1 MRIKKLSALIL
12 AGVLSCTAP
21 AAVYAEDNTVDTAVD
36 AAVDILQDSEI
47 DSLLSDPDKV
57 VDIIVYV
64 KDAIGNQDV
73 SDEELM
79 QVIDLAEE
87 SLQVEVSDSDKE
99 TLIKIFR
106 KFQNMD
112 LDEEQLRSQVHKIYD
127 KLESLGITSDDVKG
141 FLEKTID
148 FVKSLLN

>member
-21 AAVYAEDNTVDTAVD
+21 AAVYAGDDTVDTAVD
-36 AAVDILQDSEI
+36 AAVDILKDSEI

-57 VDIIVYV
+57 VDIIMYV
-64 KDAIGNQDV
+64 KESIGNQDV
-73 SDEELM
+73 SDEDIM
-79 QVIDLAEE
+79 QVIGLAEE
-87 SLQVEVSDSDKE
+87 SLQVQISDSDKE

-106 KFQNMD
+106 KFQDMD
-112 LDEEQLRSQVHKIYD
+112 LDEEQLKSQVHKIYD

-141 FLEKTID
+141 FVEKTID

>member
-1 MRIKKLSALIL
+1 MIL

-21 AAVYAEDNTVDTAVD
+21 AAVYAGDDTVDTAVD
-36 AAVDILQDSEI
+36 AAVDILKDSEI

-57 VDIIVYV
+57 VDIIMYV
-64 KDAIGNQDV
+64 KESIGNQDV
-73 SDEELM
+73 SDEDIM
-79 QVIDLAEE
+79 QVIGLAEE
-87 SLQVEVSDSDKE
+87 SLQVQISDSDKE

-106 KFQNMD
+106 KFQDMD
-112 LDEEQLRSQVHKIYD
+112 LDEEQLKSQVHKIYD

-141 FLEKTID
+141 FVEKTID

>member
-21 AAVYAEDNTVDTAVD
+21 AAVYAEDNTVDAAVD

>member
-21 AAVYAEDNTVDTAVD
+21 AAVYAGDDTVDTAVD
-36 AAVDILQDSEI
+36 AAVDILKDSEI

-57 VDIIVYV
+57 VDIIMYV
-64 KDAIGNQDV
+64 KESIGNQDV
-73 SDEELM
+73 SDEDIV
-79 QVIDLAEE
+79 QVIGLAEE
-87 SLQVEVSDSDKE
+87 SLQVQVSDSDKE

-106 KFQNMD
+106 KFQDMD
-112 LDEEQLRSQVHKIYD
+112 LDEEQLKSQVHKIYD
-127 KLESLGITSDDVKG
+127 KLERLGITSDDVKG
-141 FLEKTID
+141 IVEKTID